1 MARWS
6 AIRPAGCTA
15 TVRRFGYFFRET
27 AMALRRNALV
37 TFAAIS
43 TVFISLFLLGGAL
56 LVERQVRLM
65 TGEWASKVEVS
76 VFLRDDASSEEVES
90 LSRHIAEIPEVQEV
104 FFENREQAY
113 LNFRELFRDNQAL
126 VENVD
131 PEAMPQSYRIKLV
144 DPADFPVIR
153 ARLAGDPAIDQIRDE
168 QAILKKLLAV
178 TSVLRT
184 GVIAVAGIMLLSAA
198 GLIGNTVRMAVFA
211 RRKEIAIMKLVGAT
225 NWFIRVP
232 FLIEGV
238 VEGLIGGVAA
248 VLAIFAMKFLFID
261 PLRGKI
267 AFVPSWIDT
276 GEILFTVPILL
287 GAGILIAAV
296 ASLLAMRRFLEV

>member
-1 MARWS
+1 MGRS
-6 AIRPAGCTA
+6 
-15 TVRRFGYFFRET
+15 RFGYFFRET
-27 AMALRRNALV
+27 ATALRRNALV

-65 TGEWASKVEVS
+65 TGEWASRVEVS
-76 VFLRDDASSEEVES
+76 VFLRDDASQEEIEA
-90 LSRHIAEIPEVQEV
+90 LNGKIHEIPEVQEV
-104 FFENREQAY
+104 FFEDREEAY
-113 LNFRELFRDNQAL
+113 DNFRQLFRDNPAL

-131 PEAMPQSYRIKLV
+131 PEAMPQSFRIKLV

-153 ARLAGDPAIDQIRDE
+153 ARLAGDPAIDQIKDE

-184 GVIAVAGIMLLSAA
+184 GVIAVAAIMLISAA

-248 VLAIFAMKFLFID
+248 VLSIFAMKFLFID
-261 PLRGKI
+261 PLRGRI

-276 GEILFTVPILL
+276 SEILFVVPILL

>member
-1 MARWS
+1 
-6 AIRPAGCTA
+6 
-15 TVRRFGYFFRET
+15 VRRFGYFFRET
-27 AMALRRNALV
+27 ATALRRNALV

-76 VFLRDDASSEEVES
+76 VFLRDDASDEEIDALGANV
-90 LSRHIAEIPEVQEV
+90 ADIPEVEEV

-113 LNFRELFRDNQAL
+113 QNFRELFRDNPAL
-126 VENVD
+126 IENVD
-131 PEAMPQSYRIKLV
+131 PSAMPQSYRIKLV

-153 ARLAGDPAIDQIRDE
+153 ARLAGDPAIDQIKDE

-184 GVIAVAGIMLLSAA
+184 GVIAVAAIMLISAA

-232 FLIEGV
+232 FLIEGMV
-238 VEGLIGGVAA
+238 QGLIGGVAA

-261 PLRGKI
+261 PLRGRV

-287 GAGILIAAV
+287 LTGMLIAAV

>member
-1 MARWS
+1 
-6 AIRPAGCTA
+6 
-15 TVRRFGYFFRET
+15 VHRFGYFFRET
-27 AMALRRNALV
+27 ATALRRNALV

-65 TGEWASKVEVS
+65 TGEWAQKVEVS
-76 VFLRDDASSEEVES
+76 VFLRDDASAEEIDA
-90 LSRHIAEIPEVQEV
+90 LGARIAEIPEVQEV
-104 FFENREQAY
+104 FFENREEAY
-113 LNFRELFRDNQAL
+113 QNFQELFRDNRAR

-131 PEAMPQSYRIKLV
+131 SSAMPQSFRVKLE

-153 ARLAGDPAIDQIRDE
+153 ARLAGDPAIDEIRDE
-168 QAILKKLLAV
+168 QALLKKLLAV

-184 GVIAVAGIMLLSAA
+184 GVIAVAAIMLISAA

-232 FLIEGV
+232 FLIEGM
-238 VEGLIGGVAA
+238 VEGLIGGVVA

-261 PLRGKI
+261 PLRGRV

-287 GAGILIAAV
+287 LTGVLIAAV

>member
-1 MARWS
+1 MARRS
-6 AIRPAGCTA
+6 
-15 TVRRFGYFFRET
+15 GYFLRET
-27 AMALRRNALV
+27 ALALRRNALV

-76 VFLRDDASSEEVES
+76 VFLRDDASPEEVEALGRRIS
-90 LSRHIAEIPEVQEV
+90 EIPEVEEV
-104 FFENREQAY
+104 QFEDRAEAY
-113 LNFRELFRDNQAL
+113 ANFRELFRDNPAL

-144 DPADFPVIR
+144 APEEFPVIR

-168 QAILKKLLAV
+168 QALLKKLLAV
-178 TSVLRT
+178 TRVLRT
-184 GVIAVAGIMLLSAA
+184 GVIAVAAIMLIAA
-198 GLIGNTVRMAVFA
+198 MGLIGNTVRMAVFA

-232 FLIEGV
+232 FLMEGM
-238 VEGLIGGVAA
+238 VEGMIGGVAA

-261 PLRGKI
+261 PLRGQI

-276 GEILFTVPILL
+276 PEILVTVPILI